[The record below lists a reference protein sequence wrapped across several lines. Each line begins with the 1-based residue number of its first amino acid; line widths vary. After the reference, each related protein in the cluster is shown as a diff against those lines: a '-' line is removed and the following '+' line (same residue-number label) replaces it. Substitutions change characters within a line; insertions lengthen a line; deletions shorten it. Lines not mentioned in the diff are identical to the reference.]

1 MDKEEERRTFQS
13 IRGTRDILPPES
25 AKWLWL
31 EEKFRGVLS
40 RFGYS
45 EIRTPIFE
53 YTELFHKGTGESTD
67 IVLKEMY
74 TFQDRGGRSLT
85 LRPEGT
91 PSVARSVI
99 EHGLLKRSKVL
110 KLYYFGPMFRYG
122 RPQAGRF
129 RQFDQ
134 VGAEL
139 IGDVSVDGDAES
151 IHLHVM
157 LLRELGLTA
166 FTVKLNSVGCA
177 KCRPYYSRL
186 IQERLKD
193 TLDGLCDD
201 CKVRFDRNPLR
212 ILDCKVDDCKKAVEK
227 VPSILECLCEECLHR
242 FDELK
247 ERLEAIGLDFQ
258 VDPGLV
264 RGLDY
269 YTKTA
274 FEIHHSMLG
283 AQSALG
289 GGGRYDRLIE
299 LYGGLPT
306 PAVGFAAGL
315 DRILLA
321 VDKEK
326 LEIPLPAGTDV
337 YVVSVSEKTR
347 RKCFAVAAELRK
359 TLRVE
364 LDLAQRSL
372 QAQMKGANSLGA
384 RFSVIVGEDELSSGV
399 FTVKDMMSGEQAK
412 VGETELGGYLEKRL
426 LGTSG

>member
-1 MDKEEERRTFQS
+1 VDKEEEKRTFQS

-31 EEKFRGVLS
+31 EERFRGVLT
-40 RFGYS
+40 RFGYH

-53 YTELFHKGTGESTD
+53 HTDLFHKGTGDSTD

-99 EHGLLKRSKVL
+99 EHGLLKRSKIL

-139 IGDVSVDGDAES
+139 IGDVSVEGDAES

-157 LLRELGLTA
+157 LLRELGLKA
-166 FTVKLNSVGCA
+166 FTVKINSLGCTE
-177 KCRPYYSRL
+177 CRPYYSRL
-186 IQERLKD
+186 VQERLKD

-212 ILDCKVDDCKKAVEK
+212 ILDCKVEDCKKAVEK
-227 VPSILECLCEECLHR
+227 LPSILECLCEECLRR
-242 FDELK
+242 FGELK
-247 ERLEAIGLDFQ
+247 DRLEAIGLDFQ

-299 LYGGLPT
+299 LYGGPPT

-321 VDKEK
+321 VEKEK

-347 RKCFAVAAELRK
+347 RKCFAVAAALRK

-364 LDLAQRSL
+364 LDLARRSL
-372 QAQMKGANSLGA
+372 QGQMKAANSLGA
-384 RFSVIVGEDELSSGV
+384 RFSVIIGEDELNSGV
-399 FTVKDMMSGEQAK
+399 FTVKDMTSGEQEK
-412 VGETELGGYLEKRL
+412 VGETELGGYLERRL
-426 LGTSG
+426 ISISD

>member
-1 MDKEEERRTFQS
+1 MDKEEERRKFQS

-31 EEKFRGVLS
+31 EERFRGVLS

-45 EIRTPIFE
+45 EIRTPILE
-53 YTELFHKGTGESTD
+53 HTELFHKGTGDSTD

-74 TFQDRGGRSLT
+74 TFEDRGGRSLT

-99 EHGLLKRSKVL
+99 EHGLLKRSKIL

-157 LLRELGLTA
+157 LLRELGLRA
-166 FTVKLNSVGCA
+166 FALKINSVGCA

-186 IQERLKD
+186 VQERLKES
-193 TLDGLCDD
+193 LDGLCDD

-212 ILDCKVDDCKKAVEK
+212 ILDCKVDDCKEEVKKA
-227 VPSILECLCEECLHR
+227 PSILECLCEDCLLR
-242 FDELK
+242 FNELK
-247 ERLEAIGLDFQ
+247 ERLEAIGLEFE

-274 FEIHHSMLG
+274 FEIHHEMLG

-289 GGGRYDRLIE
+289 GGGRYDGLIE
-299 LYGGLPT
+299 LYGGPPT
-306 PAVGFAAGL
+306 PAVGFAAGM

-321 VDKEK
+321 VEKEK
-326 LEIPLPAGTDV
+326 LPVSLPSGTEV

-347 RKCFAVAAELRK
+347 GKCFAIAAMLRGRH
-359 TLRVE
+359 RVD
-364 LDLAQRSL
+364 LDLARRSL
-372 QAQMKGANSLGA
+372 QSQMKTANSLGA
-384 RFSVIVGEDELSSGV
+384 RFTVIIGEDELTSGV
-399 FTVKDMMSGEQAK
+399 FTVKDMTSGEQAN
-412 VGETELGGYLEKRL
+412 VAEAELGSYLEKGLKR
-426 LGTSG
+426 